1 VNETAEEKVGMSEI
15 QHLLFVRHGETVGNL
30 EKIAHG
36 QSESP
41 LNERGIRQ
49 AEITAQ
55 MLRDWERDYHRVYT
69 SPLSRAQHTGR
80 HIANSLELPV
90 DIHADLIEGFLG
102 DWEGVTYQELD
113 DFGFAKRSIRDDDFR
128 GHNGESPNQLGERMA
143 RTVDEIRARH
153 PGENLILVSH
163 GAAIAHLI
171 ARLLDTRPAFGPQ
184 YLMHNSAVTEL
195 AFSSGSETPELS
207 RLNFH
212 EHLPEDLKIDP
223 RGRDG
228 HDRK

>member
-1 VNETAEEKVGMSEI
+1 MSRV

-30 EKIAHG
+30 ERIAHG

-41 LNERGIRQ
+41 LNERGVRQ
-49 AEITAQ
+49 AKITAH

-69 SPLSRAQHTGR
+69 SPLSRAQHTGQ
-80 HIANSLELPV
+80 HIADSLGLPI

-113 DFGFAKRSIRDDDFR
+113 DFGFAKHSIRDDDFS
-128 GHNGESPNQLGERMA
+128 GHSGESPNQLGDRVA
-143 RTVDEIRARH
+143 RAVSEIRGRH
-153 PGENLILVSH
+153 PEENIILVSH

-171 ARLLDTRPAFGPQ
+171 ARLLDTRPAFGHQ
-184 YLMHNSAVTEL
+184 YVMHNSAVTEL
-195 AFSSGSETPELS
+195 AFMEDSDKPELS
-207 RLNFH
+207 TLNFH

-223 RGRDG
+223 TPRD
-228 HDRK
+228 REIRE

>member
-1 VNETAEEKVGMSEI
+1 MSRI

-41 LNERGIRQ
+41 LNERGVRQ

-55 MLRDWERDYHRVYT
+55 MLRDWERDYHRVIT
-69 SPLSRAQHTGR
+69 SPLSRAHHTGQ
-80 HIANSLELPV
+80 HIARSLELPI
-90 DIHADLIEGFLG
+90 DIHEDLAEGSLG

-113 DFGFAKRSIRDDDFR
+113 DFGFAKHSIRDDHFR
-128 GHNGESPNQLGERMA
+128 GHNGESPIQLGDRMA
-143 RTVDEIRARH
+143 RALSEIRGRH
-153 PGENLILVSH
+153 PGENIILVSH

-171 ARLLDTRPAFGPQ
+171 ARLLVTRPAFGHQ

-195 AFSSGSETPELS
+195 AFEDGQDKPELS
-207 RLNFH
+207 TLNFH
-212 EHLPEDLKIDP
+212 DHLPEDLKIDP
-223 RGRDG
+223 TRRDE
-228 HDRK
+228 